1 MRFEYDLARV
11 MVYSLYCVN
20 FWLLLWCQP
29 GPHGIVRSEYTGG
42 FGSTVMLGLPAGLSE
57 NKDVTKHIIWGLP
70 AAQLSFNSQG
80 IGQTGV
86 SS

>member
-1 MRFEYDLARV
+1 
-11 MVYSLYCVN
+11 
-20 FWLLLWCQP
+20 
-29 GPHGIVRSEYTGG
+29 
-42 FGSTVMLGLPAGLSE
+42 MLGLPAGLSE